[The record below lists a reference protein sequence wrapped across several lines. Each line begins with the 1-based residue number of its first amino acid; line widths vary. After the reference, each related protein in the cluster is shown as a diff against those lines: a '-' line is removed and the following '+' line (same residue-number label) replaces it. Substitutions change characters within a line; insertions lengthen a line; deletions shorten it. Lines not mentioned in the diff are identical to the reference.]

1 MRDLFAR
8 VGRDHGN
15 GAAVRRLRRRTG
27 HAIGRGSIV
36 ERLEPRRALAI
47 TVPVQD
53 LTGLDPAEYDV
64 WVTGHGI
71 PGWQPAGQDP
81 LYLMAL
87 GSTGSFTQVATA
99 IESATS
105 TGTTATITTMSPH
118 GLKSGE
124 QVFIAG
130 VSPDGYDGVFTIAF
144 ESPTSFSITTSG
156 SNLGDATP
164 QQGTVYASS
173 MIATRSISSATSL
186 SFNAFQSTGLAEFTT
201 SGPHG
206 LSVGQAIEVTGM
218 TPDGYNGV
226 FSVAQVPSS
235 TTFQVSYAAPAAL
248 ADGAGGTLQSV
259 ALQPIRLSQLTG
271 DITLDEGLTNVSSK
285 LIVFV
290 TSAGSSPSG
299 LPFNANTVTPTD
311 PPTAPYSPSLLA
323 PGSVFDIVEFAY
335 LPWGATTAEKDAKF
349 EATITTTQPHGL
361 KAGDSVTLSGVVDA
375 TGSAIAGYNS
385 TFTVTSIASPLQ
397 FTFEVSSLL
406 PDGGSG
412 KAGSVSIS
420 SGFST
425 FDVSAVDGL
434 TIPMTLTAS
443 EAKPSMVNGSLTTI
457 TSVGIRLESGFS
469 RDAIGAAFTAFMQA
483 DPLGHVD
490 AQNPASRDFTKLLYQ
505 SQVEG
510 SPITGVSASWSNNTA
525 TFTYGST
532 SPILQYEWVEISGF
546 TGSEVGFNGLFQ
558 VQTATDT
565 DFTVTNTQSSLTTAS
580 GGTVT
585 PVLFQGPSLPDSE
598 FVAITA
604 PKDWLA
610 NQVPSP
616 TKTPPG
622 LASQDPLA
630 TFWDETIESFFQ
642 SGNFVSIY
650 LGKDPAYPIYSGSS
664 DGTQFTLS
672 NGPNTFQF
680 PKPTGGSLANAM
692 YVWSQENA
700 PSGDAGLLQ
709 DQIWQALCRGVALD
723 GVSASSVTNGES
735 STAWNDSTTWYTQHT
750 STAFPTFE
758 SVYDPYSKFLHYSTL
773 QGTVDT
779 TATTSIF
786 LHNAAYGF
794 GEDENPIGNP
804 YNGPL
809 VPSKLDGTV
818 YDDSSV
824 TISLAPWTTPPPPTI
839 VSGDFNGDGL
849 TDIASRDQATGMWS
863 VALTAGDPT
872 TPPTTVPMRAW
883 STKFTYDDIAVG
895 DFTGDG
901 VDDIVGRDTVGRWW
915 LLADTGSG
923 YTNTM
928 IGRWSA
934 DVAWIDV
941 VVGNFDGDP
950 GNKADIAG
958 RTPTGM
964 WWYLHDSG
972 TTTPQFVNEKMAR
985 WSVGTDAKPVAWS
998 DIVVGDFDGVND
1010 GRDEIAGR
1018 NSSGQWWLLSYDTT
1032 TSAWGNELLGGWAT
1046 SQQWVDVVAGKFD
1059 DSGRTTIAGRTG
1071 SDVWWLLSYDTAKE
1085 QFTNTRMGRWAGS
1098 ATAWGSV
1105 VVGDFD
1111 GNGVDDVAG
1120 RNLTSGSWNVT
1131 GLVNG
1136 TYTTRNFTSGGG
1148 EWPTSS
1154 AWALAFAGLYDT
1166 QAKGPP
1172 AMWGILGRSIS
1183 GSWIRSLSDGTAFT
1197 TESVTGYP

>member
-1 MRDLFAR
+1 MA
-8 VGRDHGN
+8 
-15 GAAVRRLRRRTG
+15 
-27 HAIGRGSIV
+27 
-36 ERLEPRRALAI
+36 
-47 TVPVQD
+47 
-53 LTGLDPAEYDV
+53 YDI
-64 WVTGHGI
+64 WIAGHGI
-71 PGWQPAGQDP
+71 PGWQPAGQAP
-81 LYLMAL
+81 QYLMAL
-87 GSTGSFTQVATA
+87 NATGSFTQAATA
-99 IESATS
+99 IQSAS
-105 TGTTATITTMSPH
+105 SSGTTATITTVAPH
-118 GLKSGE
+118 GLKTGE

-130 VSPDGYDGVFTIAF
+130 VSPAGYDGVFTVAI
-144 ESPTSFSITTSG
+144 ENPTTFTVQTTG
-156 SNLGDATP
+156 SDLGPATP
-164 QQGTVYASS
+164 QQGSVYASS
-173 MIATRSISSATSL
+173 MIAMQSISSVTSV
-186 SFNAFQSTGLAEFTT
+186 SFDWNTNTGLAEVTT
-201 SGPHG
+201 TAPHG
-206 LSVGQAIEVTGM
+206 LSVGQTIEVKQV

-235 TTFQVSYAAPAAL
+235 TAFEVSYSATAPL
-248 ADGAGGTLQSV
+248 AKGTGGTLRSV
-259 ALQPIRLSQLTG
+259 ALQPVKLSQLPGT
-271 DITLDEGLTNVSSK
+271 ITLDEGLTNISSK
-285 LIVFV
+285 LIMFV
-290 TSAGSSPSG
+290 TPDGASPNG
-299 LPFNANTVTPTD
+299 LPFSGNTVTPTD

-323 PGSVFDIVEFAY
+323 PSTIVDIVEFAY
-335 LPWGATTAEKDAKF
+335 LPWGATTEQITAGF
-349 EATITTTQPHGL
+349 EATITTTEPHNL
-361 KAGDSVTLSGVVDA
+361 QAGDSVSLSGVVDG
-375 TGSAIAGYNS
+375 TGSSIDGYNQ
-385 TFTVTSIASPLQ
+385 TFTVTSVRSPLQ
-397 FTFEVSSLL
+397 FTFAVDSLL
-406 PDGGSG
+406 PNGG
-412 KAGSVSIS
+412 AGLVNEVTPIS

-434 TIPMTLTAS
+434 AIPMTLTAS
-443 EAKPSMVNGSLTTI
+443 TVKPSMVNGVLTTI
-457 TSVGIRLESGFS
+457 DSVGMRLASGFS
-469 RDAIGAAFTAFMQA
+469 RDAIGAAFTQFMQN

-490 AQNPASRDFTKLLYQ
+490 AQNSASRDFTKLLYQ
-505 SQVEG
+505 SQAEG
-510 SPITGVSASWSNNTA
+510 PAITGVSASWSNNTA
-525 TFTYGST
+525 TFNYSAT

-546 TGSEVGFNGLFQ
+546 SGSAAGFKGRFQ
-558 VQTATDT
+558 VQTATT
-565 DFTVTNTQSSLTTAS
+565 TSFTVTNTQSSLTTGS

-585 PVLFQGPSLPDSE
+585 PVLFQSPPLADGQ

-604 PKDWLA
+604 PKDWLG

-616 TKTPPG
+616 AKTPPG

-630 TFWDETIESFFQ
+630 TFWDETIENFFQ
-642 SGNFVSIY
+642 SGNSLSIY
-650 LGKDPAYPIYSGSS
+650 LGKDKTRPNPIYSGSS
-664 DGTQFTLS
+664 DGTKFTLS
-672 NGPNTFQF
+672 NGSNTVHVS
-680 PKPTGGSLANAM
+680 KPVGGSLANAM
-692 YVWSQENA
+692 YVWSQADA

-723 GVSASSVTNGES
+723 GVSATAVTNGES
-735 STAWNDSTTWYTQHT
+735 STAWNKSTKWYTQHT
-750 STAFPTFE
+750 STAFPVFE

-804 YNGPL
+804 YSGPL

-824 TISLAPWTTPPPPTI
+824 TISLAPWTTAPPPTI

-849 TDIASRDQATGMWS
+849 TDIASRELTTGMWS

-872 TPPTTVPMRAW
+872 TPPTTVPMKAW

-901 VDDIVGRDTVGRWW
+901 VDDIVGRDSVGRWW

-923 YTNTM
+923 YTNVK
-928 IGRWSA
+928 IGSWSP

-941 VVGNFDGDP
+941 VVGNFDGDA

-964 WWYLHDSG
+964 WWYLHDTG
-972 TTTPQFVNEKMAR
+972 TTTLQFVNEKMAR
-985 WSVGTDAKPVAWS
+985 WSVGSPDKPLTWS
-998 DIVVGDFDGVND
+998 DIVVGDFDGVDD

-1018 NSSGQWWLLSYDTT
+1018 NSSGKWWMLGYDTG
-1032 TSAWGNELLGGWAT
+1032 TSTWGNELIGGWAT
-1046 SQQWVDVVAGKFD
+1046 SQQWVDVAAGKFD

-1071 SDVWWLLSYDTAKE
+1071 NDVWWQLSYDTVKE
-1085 QFTNTRMGRWAGS
+1085 QFTNKRMGRWAGS

-1111 GNGVDDVAG
+1111 GNGYDDVAG
-1120 RNLTSGSWNVT
+1120 RSLQTGAWNVT

-1136 TYTTRNFTSGGG
+1136 AYATRNFTSGGG
-1148 EWPTSS
+1148 EWPNSS

-1183 GSWIRSLSDGTAFT
+1183 GAWVRSLSDGTAFT